1 MFVISKLFTFVLF
14 PFTWV
19 VVLLIWALLTKNPKR
34 KQRILVIDAIVL
46 YLFSAPLLLGQFQHL
61 WDYDRTSINT
71 STSYSCV
78 IVLGGYASE
87 NKGTQQGYFNSAADR
102 FIQGIELY
110 TTGKAK
116 HILLTGGNSSIMP
129 DGFREATWVSNEVK
143 KLNIPDS
150 AVIQENQSRNTL
162 EDASFS
168 KKILEQQHL
177 TPPYLLV
184 TSAFHMRRALLIFK
198 KAGINVVP
206 YPAAFS
212 GDGSHVS
219 IDSFIP
225 DGGTLSGW
233 GTYTKELVGY
243 VVAWLHK

>member
-1 MFVISKLFTFVLF
+1 
-14 PFTWV
+14 
-19 VVLLIWALLTKNPKR
+19 
-34 KQRILVIDAIVL
+34 
-46 YLFSAPLLLGQFQHL
+46 
-61 WDYDRTSINT
+61 
-71 STSYSCV
+71 
-78 IVLGGYASE
+78 
-87 NKGTQQGYFNSAADR
+87 
-102 FIQGIELY
+102 
-110 TTGKAK
+110 
-116 HILLTGGNSSIMP
+116 MP
-129 DGFREATWVSNEVK
+129 DGFREATWVGNEVK
-143 KLNIPDS
+143 KLNVPDS

-219 IDSFIP
+219 VDSFIP